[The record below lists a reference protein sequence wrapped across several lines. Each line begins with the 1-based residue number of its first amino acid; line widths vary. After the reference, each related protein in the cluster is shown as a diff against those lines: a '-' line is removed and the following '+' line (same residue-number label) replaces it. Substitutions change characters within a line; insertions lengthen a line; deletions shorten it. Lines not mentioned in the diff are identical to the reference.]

1 MAEQL
6 KKKMYGHIIAGT
18 LETVK
23 IMGYPFYTDD
33 IQSDEPH
40 NRRERKFTPLLNG
53 TEEVTRGEYVR
64 RSFSFSSLISFPPGK
79 PEVYNNIFKKM
90 ESKPVEVISRYMGGK
105 GKFNAIITIRKS
117 FPYPNRM
124 KVDVKITEV
133 PGKKS
138 LIPGESVITVP
149 PTKKIK
155 SKRNVND
162 KTKTEDSDKQNKTD
176 KNNPKRNTIG
186 KKSKGG
192 K

>member
-1 MAEQL
+1 MAEPS
-6 KKKMYGHIIAGT
+6 KKKMYRHIIDGT
-18 LETVK
+18 SETVK
-23 IMGYPFYTDD
+23 IMGYSFYTDD
-33 IQSDEPH
+33 IESDEPH
-40 NRRERKFTPLLNG
+40 NRRERTFTPLLNG
-53 TEEVTRGEYVR
+53 TEEVTRGEYVH
-64 RSFSFSSLISFPPGK
+64 RSFSFSSLISFPPDK
-79 PEVYNNIFKKM
+79 PEIYDPLFKKM

-105 GKFNAIITIRKS
+105 FNAIVTLRKS
-117 FPYPNRM
+117 FPYPNRI

-155 SKRNVND
+155 SKTNVND